1 MTQPVSTD
9 IRVGSVLRDTY
20 EITSLLGKGGMG
32 AVFLARHRRLR
43 GKQVAVK
50 VLLHSA
56 SLNPELYARF
66 QREAEIASQLGHP
79 NIVEV
84 LDFDTLQ
91 DGTPFLVMEYLR
103 GESLEQRLERGPLP
117 LSEAMGLVRQ
127 MGSGLQAA
135 HRAGIVHRDLKPA
148 NVFLVPTDSG
158 GTVGEQVKLLDFGI
172 SKMLDSKTLQTQD
185 SVLMGTPQYMAPEQA
200 LGKNSEISARTDLF
214 ALGCIVYEMLT
225 GRPPFAAEPGLSVVQ
240 VMFRIIHTQPE
251 PLASLCLEAPE
262 SVIAAVNRALSKTP
276 DDRFP
281 DVAAFIAALTGTP
294 LRSLPG
300 MVMPAS
306 LAARNAAEAAGTGRF
321 EDDGLG
327 STHVPS
333 STARFATPPPAT
345 EREDDLGLGATH
357 IPASTARFATP
368 PPAAMPDAVTE
379 EELGLGATHIPA
391 PPPAVLPAPE
401 IIATGASPSAPA
413 VLSSRRR
420 GALAGVGLLI
430 LGLVA
435 ARGWMGARSEDPP
448 AVPPSPPS
456 VAAHPEPSAPVQAE
470 KPVAPPAPVFAP
482 VPESDPD
489 LVSEPAPQVAVAPVK
504 DKPRA
509 QVTSRTQAKPP
520 AKTADMPE
528 KARALLDEA
537 EAALTAGRGR
547 EAFDLARQSQQVR
560 VTAEAYS
567 VQVRASCLS
576 GELGQAQAKWR
587 EGQESMASRVRVQV
601 KRYCKKQGI
610 EF

>member
-50 VLLHSA
+50 VLLNSA
-56 SLNPELYARF
+56 SLIPELYARF

-117 LSEAMGLVRQ
+117 LSEAMGLARQ

-214 ALGCIVYEMLT
+214 ALGGIVYEMLT

-240 VMFRIIHTQPE
+240 VMFRIIHMQPE

-306 LAARNAAEAAGTGRF
+306 LAARNAAEAVGTGRF

-327 STHVPS
+327 STHIPS
-333 STARFATPPPAT
+333 STARFATPPSAAMPDAAT
-345 EREDDLGLGATH
+345 EEELGLGATH
-357 IPASTARFATP
+357 IPASTARLD
-368 PPAAMPDAVTE
+368 PPAPT
-379 EELGLGATHIPA
+379 PS
-391 PPPAVLPAPE
+391 PAVLPAP
-401 IIATGASPSAPA
+401 A
-413 VLSSRRR
+413 VPTSRHR
-420 GALAGVGLLI
+420 GALAGAGLLI
-430 LGLVA
+430 LGLLA
-435 ARGWMGARSEDPP
+435 AGGWMLARPASPP
-448 AVPPSPPS
+448 AVQLS
-456 VAAHPEPSAPVQAE
+456 VLPVVARPEPSAPVQAAPPE
-470 KPVAPPAPVFAP
+470 PPAPVAVPIP
-482 VPESDPD
+482 VP
-489 LVSEPAPQVAVAPVK
+489 VAVASAPDQETPSAKRPVK
-504 DKPRA
+504 GSPRA
-509 QVTSRTQAKPP
+509 KPSS
-520 AKTADMPE
+520 KEGVPE
-528 KARALLDEA
+528 KARELLDEA
-537 EAALTAGRGR
+537 EAALARGQA
-547 EAFDLARQSQQVR
+547 EKAFDLARQSQQAG
-560 VTAEAYS
+560 VTAWSYS
-567 VQVRASCLS
+567 VQTRALCLQGDLS
-576 GELGQAQAKWR
+576 NAKAKWLKAKEQLPSDER
-587 EGQESMASRVRVQV
+587 RQVVQ
-601 KRYCKKQGI
+601 YCKLHKI
-610 EF
+610 ELK